1 MLHSNEKFLQRC
13 LDLALKGIGK
23 VAPNPMVGAVLVYQH
38 EIIGE
43 GYHKEFGQAHAE
55 VNCINSVA
63 EKNRHLISKATLY
76 VSLEPCSH
84 FGKTPPCTNLILAN
98 SIPRVVIGS
107 LDPFKEVNGKGIAV
121 LRENG
126 VNVICS
132 VLEKEAN
139 WLNRRFFVFHQQKRP
154 YIILK
159 WAESAN
165 GWMGRKDAEI
175 TISNPYSQKLV
186 HRWRMD
192 EAAILVGTQTA
203 LTDNPRL
210 NNRFFPGPSPVRM
223 VIDRKRILPKHAY
236 LLNDGRSTIVFNEQ
250 VSGKEGAT
258 QYIQLPKEQNW
269 IQDILRFSHQQQIQ
283 SILVEGGAS
292 LLQSFLDSGCWDE
305 IRVIKSTKAIDL
317 STSDGV
323 KAPSLNGDVPYSIES
338 IGADS
343 IWYFKRN
350 EL

>member
-1 MLHSNEKFLQRC
+1 MLHSHEKFLQRC

-98 SIPRVVIGS
+98 SIPSVVIGS

-126 VNVICS
+126 VNVIYS

-186 HRWRMD
+186 HRWRME

>member
-1 MLHSNEKFLQRC
+1 MLHTHEKFLQRC
-13 LDLALKGIGK
+13 LDLALKRIGK

-38 EIIGE
+38 KIIGE
-43 GYHKEFGQAHAE
+43 GYHQAFGEAHAE
-55 VNCINSVA
+55 VNCIQSVA
-63 EKNRHLISKATLY
+63 EKNRHLISDSTLY

-84 FGKTPPCTNLILAN
+84 YGKTPPCTNLILAN
-98 SIPRVVIGS
+98 NIPRVVIGS
-107 LDPFKEVNGKGIAV
+107 MDPYKEVNGRGLAV

-126 VNVICS
+126 VEVICP
-132 VLEKEAN
+132 VLEKDAN

-165 GWMGRKDAEI
+165 GWIGRKEAEI
-175 TISNPYSQKLV
+175 SISNTYTQKLV
-186 HRWRMD
+186 HRWRME

-223 VIDRKRILPKHAY
+223 VLDRKRILPQQAY
-236 LLNDGRSTIVFNEQ
+236 LLNDGKPTIVFNEQ
-250 VSGKEGAT
+250 VSIKEGAT
-258 QYIQLPKEQNW
+258 EYIQLPKEQNW
-269 IQDILRFSHQQQIQ
+269 IQDILRFSYQQQIQ

-292 LLQSFLDSGCWDE
+292 LLQSFLDAGCWDE
-305 IRVIKSTKAIDL
+305 IRVIKSTRAIDL
-317 STSDGV
+317 SASDGV
-323 KAPSLNGDVPYSIES
+323 KAPTLKGAVPDSTES
-338 IGADS
+338 IGDDS

>member
-1 MLHSNEKFLQRC
+1 
-13 LDLALKGIGK
+13 
-23 VAPNPMVGAVLVYQH
+23 
-38 EIIGE
+38 
-43 GYHKEFGQAHAE
+43 
-55 VNCINSVA
+55 
-63 EKNRHLISKATLY
+63 
-76 VSLEPCSH
+76 
-84 FGKTPPCTNLILAN
+84 
-98 SIPRVVIGS
+98 
-107 LDPFKEVNGKGIAV
+107 
-121 LRENG
+121 
-126 VNVICS
+126 
-132 VLEKEAN
+132 
-139 WLNRRFFVFHQQKRP
+139 
-154 YIILK
+154 
-159 WAESAN
+159 
-165 GWMGRKDAEI
+165 
-175 TISNPYSQKLV
+175 
-186 HRWRMD
+186 
-192 EAAILVGTQTA
+192 
-203 LTDNPRL
+203 
-210 NNRFFPGPSPVRM
+210 M

>member
-1 MLHSNEKFLQRC
+1 MHSHEKFLQRC

>member
-1 MLHSNEKFLQRC
+1 MHSHEKFLQRC

-98 SIPRVVIGS
+98 SIPSVVIGS

-186 HRWRMD
+186 HRWRME

>member
-1 MLHSNEKFLQRC
+1 MLHSHEKFLQRC

-165 GWMGRKDAEI
+165 EWMGRKDAEI

-186 HRWRMD
+186 HRWRME

-210 NNRFFPGPSPVRM
+210 NNRFFPGPNPVRM